1 MDQLR
6 RFKIDPSCVF
16 CESFGDLAYVRSRHT
31 VVGNP
36 TIVKSPWGPAMEF
49 DGDNDYI
56 TLSPGVGEST
66 RFSAGTQDFT
76 ILTMFRPDP
85 NRLGGVIFSN
95 EDGVD
100 DGIRYWMSGGGT
112 MNLYLDSIDTT
123 CTVGAIQASKW
134 QVMAC
139 TVDRDGVATMYLDG
153 NPNTNVQPNI
163 SGEVMSTTITPSIG
177 SRAYDNSLLWEG
189 AIHSVL
195 MFNRLVT
202 RQELLN
208 LSTTGAF

>member
-1 MDQLR
+1 MKMR
-6 RFKIDPSCVF
+6 RFKIDPTCVF

-31 VVGNP
+31 VGGNP
-36 TIVKSPWGPAMEF
+36 TIVNSPWGKAMYF

-56 TLSPGVGEST
+56 VLNAGVVEST
-66 RFSAGTQDFT
+66 RFLPGTQDFT
-76 ILTMFRPDP
+76 IITLFSPDP

-95 EDGVD
+95 EDGAD
-100 DGIRYWMSGGGT
+100 DGIRFWMSGGGT

-139 TVDRDGVATMYLDG
+139 AVDRSGVATMYLDG
-153 NPNTNVQPNI
+153 VENTNVQPNI
-163 SGEVMSTTITPSIG
+163 SGEVMATVGGASIG

-195 MFNRLVT
+195 MFNRLVSE
-202 RQELLN
+202 RELLN
-208 LSTTGAF
+208 LSTVGAF